1 VPKVCDA
8 PPHPNPLTHEG
19 RGNCCLDLR
28 SNNSRFWGSRMQR
41 SLERKSA
48 TVVLTVLALIAFAGN
63 SVFCRL
69 ALAEP
74 IIDPASYT
82 AVRLITGAITLWLIT
97 AFRRD
102 GSFRKS
108 GGSWISATMLFIYA
122 VTFSFAYIS
131 LSAGTGAL
139 ILFAAVQI
147 TMIAVGLSTGERPEI
162 LEWLGL
168 FIAISGLIY
177 LVSPGITAPS
187 ILGSVLM
194 ATAGIAW
201 GIYSLRGRG
210 ASDPVGVTTDN
221 FLRTVPFAIG
231 LIVLW
236 VSTLAITPMG
246 FLWPALSGSITSGL
260 GYIIWYAAL
269 RGLTATRAATV
280 QLSVPVIAALA
291 GVVVLG
297 EAISLRLVI
306 SAVVILGGVGMAI
319 SRNKSIPQQ
328 QKSLAAVVQT
338 STRE

>member
-1 VPKVCDA
+1 M
-8 PPHPNPLTHEG
+8 
-19 RGNCCLDLR
+19 RR
-28 SNNSRFWGSRMQR
+28 SSTKR
-41 SLERKSA
+41 SA
-48 TVVLTVLALIAFAGN
+48 TAALTVLALIAFAGN

-69 ALAEP
+69 ALAGP

-82 AVRLITGAITLWLIT
+82 AVRLITGAVTLWIIA
-97 AFRRD
+97 AFRRKE
-102 GSFRKS
+102 SFGKS
-108 GGSWISATMLFIYA
+108 GGSWISASMLFLYA

-177 LVSPGITAPS
+177 LLSPGTTAPS

-221 FLRTVPFAIG
+221 FLRTVPLAIG
-231 LIVLW
+231 VVLLW
-236 VSTLAITPMG
+236 LPTLTITPMG
-246 FLWPALSGSITSGL
+246 FLWAALSGSITSGL
-260 GYIIWYAAL
+260 GYVLWYAAL
-269 RGLTATRAATV
+269 PRLTATRAATV
-280 QLSVPVIAALA
+280 QLAVPVFAALA
-291 GVVVLG
+291 GVFVLS

-306 SAVVILGGVGMAI
+306 SAVVILGGVGLAV
-319 SRNKSIPQQ
+319 SRPKILRNERRPFNRHDQNAK
-328 QKSLAAVVQT
+328 A
-338 STRE
+338 